1 MFLYPILSLPN
12 IFSFFQDQFAFRPTG
27 STTASLIFL
36 IHNITSLLQHNQHVH
51 VISFDFSKAFDSVRH
66 HSLIQKISKFP
77 IPDFLYN
84 WLVSFFN
91 DRSHCTKIGGIISSV
106 LGINASVVQGSGL
119 GPISFVFNASDL
131 HPLNPANKICKYADD
146 FYLIVPSSHS
156 HTIPAELENIAIWA
170 KNNNL
175 KLNQSKSHEMIVRR
189 PRAGSSTNPPATTH
203 GIKRVREMVVL
214 GVTLT
219 DTLSF
224 RSHVDRI
231 VARTAQTSYALRLLR
246 SHGLGAPQLF
256 DVARATL
263 VAQLTYASPAWTGF
277 INCEDEARLQG
288 VLKKL
293 QRSGFLPPNFQTF
306 KEICEAA
313 DAQLFSSI
321 IHNDDHVLH
330 QLLPPV
336 KTHTHNLRKR
346 AHDFVIP
353 RCDDSLM
360 RKNFIIRL
368 ISANSF

>member
-12 IFSFFQDQFAFRPTG
+12 ISSFFQDQFAFRPTG

-189 PRAGSSTNPPATTH
+189 PRAGSSTNPPCHHTWDQAGSRDGSAWCNAH
-203 GIKRVREMVVL
+203 GHSLIPL
-214 GVTLT
+214 AC
-219 DTLSF
+219 
-224 RSHVDRI
+224 RSHCCPY
-231 VARTAQTSYALRLLR
+231 S
-246 SHGLGAPQLF
+246 S
-256 DVARATL
+256 
-263 VAQLTYASPAWTGF
+263 
-277 INCEDEARLQG
+277 
-288 VLKKL
+288 
-293 QRSGFLPPNFQTF
+293 NFVCSTP
-306 KEICEAA
+306 
-313 DAQLFSSI
+313 
-321 IHNDDHVLH
+321 
-330 QLLPPV
+330 PPV
-336 KTHTHNLRKR
+336 PW
-346 AHDFVIP
+346 P
-353 RCDDSLM
+353 RCPTA
-360 RKNFIIRL
+360 IRCC
-368 ISANSF
+368 